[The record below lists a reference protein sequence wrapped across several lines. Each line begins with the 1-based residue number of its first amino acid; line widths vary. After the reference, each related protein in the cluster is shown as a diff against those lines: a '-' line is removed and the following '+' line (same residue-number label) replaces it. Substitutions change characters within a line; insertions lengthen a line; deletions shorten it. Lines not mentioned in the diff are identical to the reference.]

1 MGALQWA
8 PSKPDSGTNTRR
20 RLARVPELPAV
31 RHPAPYQCKRYGQQ
45 TTRGEIASGWRTK
58 AKLRRRGLN
67 RAPPGNHGDRTTAL
81 RLTCG

>member
-31 RHPAPYQCKRYGQQ
+31 RHPAPYQCNRYGKQ
-45 TTRGEIASGWRTK
+45 TTR
-58 AKLRRRGLN
+58 RR
-67 RAPPGNHGDRTTAL
+67 DRVWLAYESQTTLAYEKPNYADA
-81 RLTCG
+81 T